1 MNKVQCATHN
11 YFAIGYFFSLLYM
24 HNAEKT
30 FNFALTSHMDKIRH
44 TGTIVSLG
52 ATSVKVR
59 VLQQEACS
67 ACTAKSLCHSADAKE
82 KDIDVACDA
91 SRYEVGQGVVIEGD
105 LRMVRK
111 AVAWAY
117 VVPLMLLMTVT
128 LGAVGLGASEPLAA
142 LLGVACLVPYG
153 MVLYALREKMRRQ
166 FTFYIKERV

>member
-1 MNKVQCATHN
+1 M
-11 YFAIGYFFSLLYM
+11 
-24 HNAEKT
+24 
-30 FNFALTSHMDKIRH
+30 
-44 TGTIVSLG
+44 
-52 ATSVKVR
+52 
-59 VLQQEACS
+59 
-67 ACTAKSLCHSADAKE
+67 
-82 KDIDVACDA
+82 ACDA

-105 LRMVRK
+105 LRMGLK

-142 LLGVACLVPYG
+142 LLGVACLVPSG